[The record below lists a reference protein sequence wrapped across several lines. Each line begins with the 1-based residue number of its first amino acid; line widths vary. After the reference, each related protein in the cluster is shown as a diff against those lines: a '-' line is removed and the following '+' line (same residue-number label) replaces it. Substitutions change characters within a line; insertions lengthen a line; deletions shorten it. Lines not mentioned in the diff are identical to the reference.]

1 MQCLRLASRCTTQS
15 CRLARR
21 PGYVH
26 MCAARH
32 RKGSSVCPHD
42 LVFPIAEADEMILDV
57 IAGEVLEPNF
67 IEELVPAGRG
77 HDVG

>member
-1 MQCLRLASRCTTQS
+1 
-15 CRLARR
+15 
-21 PGYVH
+21 